1 MRILINIL
9 TFSFV
14 FGVLYSKSLN
24 AQLLISDPISVT
36 DGDIS
41 FGRMSP
47 KLALNEN
54 GELLVFWMRTANK
67 AFFISTLIDGEF
79 STPTQIPFGGLNPN
93 MWNGSLGP
101 NMAAHGD
108 HVYVTF
114 EVYGDAIYVTHSSDG
129 GTTWDLPVS
138 AFVPPTGRRATIPT
152 IAVDTE
158 GQPYIAYV
166 NTNASEQDAY
176 YGMVKSENFGQN
188 FLSEVNASENTAGTE
203 VCECCNGHISVDS
216 EGNVYIAFRNNN
228 NNLRDNWLVKST
240 DGGASFESAFDVDET
255 DWMISACPTNGPN
268 FAIMDDLVITTF
280 YSGAGSSGAGVYF
293 SAFTP
298 STSLVGPTT
307 ELPLTDNTFSN
318 QNRPKVHGSGS
329 TYALV
334 WQEFT
339 DNSWDIAM
347 SVSTTGPEGLTE
359 DPFLLTSLPSSQQF
373 ASIIYDGEFFHTVYE
388 DNASNTLLYQNVG
401 FGNVNVKEDN
411 DLSFSIQPNPAT
423 NVVQLTR
430 KTNKLASILIIDI
443 YGRTLFSDST
453 LDKKTNLD
461 VSNLITGFYTIVVI
475 EGNEFSQMR
484 LSVIK

>member
-101 NMAAHGD
+101 NMASHGD

-138 AFVPPTGRRATIPT
+138 AIVPPTGRRATIPT

-188 FLSEVNASENTAGTE
+188 FLAEVNASENTAGTE

-268 FAIMDDLVITTF
+268 FAIMDDL
-280 YSGAGSSGAGVYF
+280 
-293 SAFTP
+293 
-298 STSLVGPTT
+298 
-307 ELPLTDNTFSN
+307 
-318 QNRPKVHGSGS
+318 
-329 TYALV
+329 
-334 WQEFT
+334 
-339 DNSWDIAM
+339 
-347 SVSTTGPEGLTE
+347 VSTTGPEGLTE